1 MLWVLAVVS
10 YRMIKGESVDST
22 EYALVCEEYADA
34 EEISV
39 APPTYTYADEKTEVV
54 RIVEPKSD
62 VNETSA

>member
-1 MLWVLAVVS
+1 
-10 YRMIKGESVDST
+10 MIKGESVDST